1 MIVPKL
7 VSTKKLPSVP
17 YGFNGAYWYRGYAIQ
32 MKGGYYR
39 VHNILGMMM
48 TGALPVK
55 GTLEDAKKFIDVMQD
70 KNFGGRA
77 YIFYSLGAPDQYNFP
92 RVWGEGKLTPEIDK
106 EFFGDY
112 VYQGEEHLSDRVVGR
127 PVRAGQTFS
136 WQYPGLYV
144 KDLAPNKVAA
154 GPNCGAIIEG
164 RFFEP
169 ASLNLP
175 IDAIEPPLLDPSLQ
189 QTLDIDPQNSVYGFI
204 DYLMAEEGLD
214 NAWDITEKIM
224 AQVGCP
230 GEVLESAWATSLADR
245 ISPWVEAAGGI
256 PFNVG

>member
-7 VSTKKLPSVP
+7 KLGSTKKLPSVP

-32 MKGGYYR
+32 TKGGYYR
-39 VHNILGMMM
+39 VHNTMGTVL
-48 TGALPVK
+48 TEATPKK
-55 GTLEDAKKFIDVMQD
+55 GTLEDAKKFIDAVQD
-70 KNFGGRA
+70 KHFGGA
-77 YIFYSLGAPDQYNFP
+77 TYPFHTLDPLGDNYFP

-106 EFFGDY
+106 EFFDDY
-112 VYQGEEHLSDRVVGR
+112 VLGAAPFFPGE
-127 PVRAGQTFS
+127 
-136 WQYPGLYV
+136 PGLYV

-154 GPNCGAIIEG
+154 GPNCGAVIEG

-175 IDAIEPPLLDPSLQ
+175 IDAIEPPVLDPSLQ

-204 DYLMAEEGLD
+204 DYLINVEGIND
-214 NAWDITEKIM
+214 AWEITEKIM

-230 GEVLESAWATSLADR
+230 GEVLESAWGTSLALR
-245 ISPWVEAAGGI
+245 ISPWVESAGGI
-256 PFNVG
+256 SFDVG